1 MLSNNFNILII
12 DGRKELSLKYKR
24 LIEHRAPCTANI
36 YPDAEKILEY
46 TTKFEPDLILISDS
60 ISAPTYEICSLIRAS
75 IKGYRP
81 IIVVLSK
88 SSHLDDKLANLGHG
102 ADDFLSEPIEN
113 EEFVARI
120 LAHLRRSSEENKNF
134 VTNIPSSRA
143 LLRILKRT
151 INTPSHWAAML
162 IDIKNFKE
170 YKEIYGDL
178 ASDKMLQ
185 TYSAII
191 KTTLDDRDILTHLDN
206 DNFVVITSP
215 EQAQK
220 VANLLKFA
228 FDKVSA
234 RFYTDEDSQK
244 GYISMFSDASA
255 GRRIPLV
262 TTSIGVIS
270 NEYRAYVS
278 PQDILYSLISTHK
291 IAHAQAGSFIV
302 QDTLQLSGADATATR
317 VKNKILIVEKDAAL
331 AYLISTTLDMQGY
344 QTQAISNYEEVSGA
358 VKDFA
363 PDVVVLDASENNTGL
378 EICAKI
384 KDNDAKIIVSSV
396 MHDKDL
402 ALSAGADLYL
412 PKPYDILVLHSW
424 IKRFLEG

>member
-1 MLSNNFNILII
+1 MFSNNFNILII
-12 DGRKELSLKYKR
+12 DARKELSLKYKR
-24 LIEHRAPCTANI
+24 LIEHRIPCSVSI
-36 YPDAEKILEY
+36 YQDEEKLFEY
-46 TTKFEPDLILISDS
+46 VQKFEPDLILISDS
-60 ISAPTYEICSLIRAS
+60 ITSPTFEVCSLVRS
-75 IKGYRP
+75 KVKDYRP
-81 IIVVLSK
+81 IVVVLSK

-120 LAHLRRSSEENKNF
+120 LAHLRRSSEENLNF
-134 VTNIPSSRA
+134 VTNISTSGT

-151 INTPSHWAAML
+151 LNTPSHWAAML

-178 ASDKMLQ
+178 ASNKMLQ

-191 KTTLDDRDILTHLDN
+191 KTTLDERDILTHLDN
-206 DNFVVITSP
+206 DNFVVITTP
-215 EQAQK
+215 EQASK
-220 VANLLKFA
+220 VASILKFA

-244 GYISMFSDASA
+244 GYITLFSDASA

-262 TTSIGVIS
+262 TTSIGVIGS
-270 NEYRAYVS
+270 EHHAYSS
-278 PQDILYSLISTHK
+278 PQDILCALINTHK
-291 IAHAQAGSFIV
+291 LAHVQAGSFIV
-302 QDTLQLSGADATATR
+302 QDTLRLSGVDATFEQE
-317 VKNKILIVEKDAAL
+317 KNKILIVEKDAAL

-344 QTQAISNYEEVSGA
+344 QTQAISNYDEVVLTIA
-358 VKDFA
+358 DFA
-363 PDVVVLDASENNTGL
+363 PDVVILDASENNTGL
-378 EICAKI
+378 EVCAQIQGK
-384 KDNDAKIIVSSV
+384 DAKIIVSSV